1 MSNYST
7 YTTDYPQHI
16 APSSF
21 TIFSTALTTSTTTQS
36 LKRLVTSRG
45 GQRFGLK
52 FNYAPMTK
60 EEFLP
65 IWTFLISQAGQFGQF
80 TVAMPNQEC
89 RGSLSTTPNDIL
101 LVNAETTGGNTITIK
116 NFTNSSTNVV
126 RMGDYVRFGSS
137 NKLYIV
143 TDDVNSNSSGL
154 ATLSVYPNIIG
165 TINEN
170 DQAYFE
176 PVMNVGLV
184 ADDLQAD
191 IPSDMTYN
199 FNVEFIERI

>member
-21 TIFSTALTTSTTTQS
+21 TIFSTAQTTATTTQS
-36 LKRLVTSRG
+36 LRRIVSTRG
-45 GQRFGLK
+45 GHRFGLK

-65 IWTFLISQAGQFGQF
+65 IWAFLIKQAGQFGSF
-80 TVAMPNQEC
+80 SIAMPNQEC
-89 RGSLSTTPNDIL
+89 RGSLSTQANSTLQTDD
-101 LVNAETTGGNTITIK
+101 ETTGNSVTIK
-116 NFTNSSTNVV
+116 NFNASQTNVV
-126 RMGDYVRFGSS
+126 RVGDYFSFNGSA
-137 NKLYIV
+137 KLYIA
-143 TDDVNSNSSGL
+143 TADVDSDSSGIG
-154 ATLSVYPNIIG
+154 VIPCYPNIEG
-165 TINEN
+165 TIAEN
-170 DQAYFE
+170 TNIIFE

-184 ADDLQAD
+184 ADDLNVN

-199 FNVEFIERI
+199 FSIEFIERV

>member
-21 TIFSTALTTSTTTQS
+21 TIFSTAQTTATTTQS
-36 LKRLVTSRG
+36 LRRIVSTRG
-45 GQRFGLK
+45 GHRFGLK

-65 IWTFLISQAGQFGQF
+65 IWAFLIKQAGQFGSF
-80 TVAMPNQEC
+80 SIAMPNQEC
-89 RGSLSTTPNDIL
+89 RGSLSTQTNLTLQTDD
-101 LVNAETTGGNTITIK
+101 ETTGNTVTVK
-116 NFTNSSTNVV
+116 NFNASQTNVV
-126 RMGDYVRFGSS
+126 RVGDYFSFNGSA
-137 NKLYIV
+137 KLYIA
-143 TDDVNSNSSGL
+143 TADVDSDSNGIG
-154 ATLSVYPNIIG
+154 VIPCYPNIEG
-165 TINEN
+165 TIAEDTNLI
-170 DQAYFE
+170 FE

-184 ADDLQAD
+184 ADDLNVN

-199 FNVEFIERI
+199 FSIEFVERV

>member
-36 LKRLVTSRG
+36 LKRLVSSRG

-65 IWTFLISQAGQFGQF
+65 LWAFLVKQSGQFGTF

-89 RGSLSTTPNDIL
+89 RGSLSTQANEVL
-101 LVNAETTGGNTITIK
+101 QVNANTTGGNTITIK
-116 NFTNSSTNVV
+116 NFNTSQSNVV
-126 RMGDYVRFGSS
+126 KVGDYVKFGSS
-137 NKLYIV
+137 SKLYIV
-143 TDDVNSNSSGL
+143 TDDVNSDGSGL
-154 ATLSVYPNIIG
+154 GTLSLYPNIIG
-165 TINEN
+165 TVSEN
-170 DQAYFE
+170 TQVYFE
-176 PVMNVGLV
+176 PVMNVGLTE
-184 ADDLQAD
+184 DNLQAD

-199 FNVEFIERI
+199 FNVEFIERT

>member
-21 TIFSTALTTSTTTQS
+21 TIFSTAQTTSTTTQS
-36 LKRLVTSRG
+36 LRRIVSTRG
-45 GQRFGLK
+45 GHRFGLK

-65 IWTFLISQAGQFGQF
+65 IWAFLIKQAGQFGSF
-80 TVAMPNQEC
+80 SIAMPNQEP
-89 RGSLSTTPNDIL
+89 RGSLSTQASLTL
-101 LVNAETTGGNTITIK
+101 QTNADTTGNSVTIK
-116 NFTNSSTNVV
+116 NFNTSQTNVV
-126 RMGDYVRFGSS
+126 RVGDYFSFNGSA
-137 NKLYIV
+137 KLYIA
-143 TDDVNSNSSGL
+143 TADVNSDASGL
-154 ATLSVYPNIIG
+154 ATIPLYPNIEG
-165 TINEN
+165 TITQDTEILF
-170 DQAYFE
+170 Q

-184 ADDLQAD
+184 ADNLNVD

-199 FNVEFIERI
+199 FSIEFVERV